1 MDDLIFYALPTLNTN
16 SNLILPIISLTQYLV
31 IPEGSNAVI
40 ALGVCKL
47 VPVLLSTNRSGVIDQ
62 WLDYSCGNL

>member
-31 IPEGSNAVI
+31 IPECSNAVI

-47 VPVLLSTNRSGVIDQ
+47 VPALLSTNRGGAIDQ
-62 WLDYSCGNL
+62 WLDYSCDKL